1 MAVPNDGELRLDRS
15 VFTVATLDDTDE
27 DKTCWWSR
35 TPEERLR
42 HLEYLRRLNYG
53 DLATGRLQRVL
64 EVVYRP

>member
-1 MAVPNDGELRLDRS
+1 MVVPSEDEPRLDK
-15 VFTVATLDDTDE
+15 TVLTFDTLDHADD
-27 DKTCWWSR
+27 DAKNWWSR

-42 HLEYLRRLNYG
+42 HLECLRRLNYG